1 MNEIKDTL
9 QQKSLKILLIGDSC
23 YDYYHY
29 GEVNR
34 ISPEAPIPIFDYK
47 YTQKKNG
54 MAANVLENL
63 LALNVDVYMHTR
75 YTENKNR
82 YIDIKSKQQLLRM
95 DQPIEQ
101 EGFNNIIYDLI
112 KYDQYDAIIISDYGK
127 GFVSIKDYETLREN
141 FDGPIFVDTKDK
153 NLDLYEGAIVKINQY
168 EYENSDKGSNLE
180 NLIVTYGGTQVIW
193 HKPKPDASEI
203 FFPPKVDVHDV
214 CGAGDTFLAALAVRY
229 IETEDMSMSIKYA
242 MKAASITVKH
252 LGVYAPTREE
262 IET

>member
-9 QQKSLKILLIGDSC
+9 QQRSLKILLIGDSC

-63 LALNVDVYMHTR
+63 LALDVKVNIHTR

-82 YIDIKSKQQLLRM
+82 YIDLKSKQQLLRM
-95 DQPIEQ
+95 DQPIAT
-101 EGFNNIIYDLI
+101 EGYNNIIYDII
-112 KYDQYDAIIISDYGK
+112 KYDQYDAIVLSDYGK
-127 GFVSIKDYETLREN
+127 GFVSIIDYEILREN
-141 FDGPIFVDTKDK
+141 FNGPIFVDTKNK
-153 NLDLYEGAIVKINQY
+153 SLDLYEGAIVKVNQY
-168 EYENSDKGSNLE
+168 EYENSDHGLDLE
-180 NLIVTYGGTQVIW
+180 NLIVTYGGEKVTWQDKV
-193 HKPKPDASEI
+193 
-203 FFPPKVDVHDV
+203 FYPPKVSVHDV

-229 IETEDMSMSIKYA
+229 IETNDMSTAIEYA
-242 MKAASITVKH
+242 MKAASITVTH
-252 LGVYAPTREE
+252 IGVYAPTRKE
-262 IET
+262 IES